1 MEGKRKLA
9 IANDIQAG
17 LPFDV
22 IQKKHHACYGTVKS
36 VAEEFGLTPHRT
48 RRNALSDL
56 EKRAIMDYYEQ
67 GWGTSWIAK
76 EMGLK
81 YDTVRNYKP
90 GGARGAKKGPM
101 PPDMLETGAEEESGR
116 TQPAEEV
123 ELPELIEAGNL
134 NSVLA
139 YLSMIFGGVSH
150 DFHSIADRCAHLS
163 TTLRDYCI
171 LSDICE
177 EEKKA

>member
-101 PPDMLETGAEEESGR
+101 PPNMLETNAEEKAAR
-116 TQPAEEV
+116 AQPAEEV
-123 ELPELIEAGNL
+123 ETPPGTDEIKSTYEFLAKMLAATAKDLYEAL
-134 NSVLA
+134 
-139 YLSMIFGGVSH
+139 
-150 DFHSIADRCAHLS
+150 DFAAGEVERAAKMLQEHL
-163 TTLRDYCI
+163 
-171 LSDICE
+171 
-177 EEKKA
+177 K